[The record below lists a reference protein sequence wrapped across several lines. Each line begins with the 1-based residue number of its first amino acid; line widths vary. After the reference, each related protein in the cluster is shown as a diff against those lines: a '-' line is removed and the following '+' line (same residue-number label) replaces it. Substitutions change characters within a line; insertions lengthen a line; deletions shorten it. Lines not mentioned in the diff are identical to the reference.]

1 MKPLKISFVI
11 PAFNEAGNIGA
22 CLSALLRELD
32 GDPIPSE
39 IIVVNNA
46 STDGTGKIAARFP
59 GVIVVDEPTK
69 GLVMARQAG
78 FLRATGDLVANL
90 DADTMLKPGWMQT
103 VREEFGKDPELVC
116 LSGPFIY
123 HDLSLWERGVVRLF
137 YIIAYMAYVV
147 TRFIAGAGSM
157 AQGGNFV
164 VRRAA
169 LKKIGGFDVRIDFYG
184 EDTDIARRL
193 SKVGNVKFTFSL
205 PIYSSGRRL
214 TREGIVRTGLLYILN
229 YLWVTFSGQPRTKTS
244 TDVRIHL

>member
-1 MKPLKISFVI
+1 MKPKKISFVI
-11 PAFNEAGNIGA
+11 PAFNEARNIGP

-32 GDPIPSE
+32 GDRIPSE

-46 STDGTGKIAARFP
+46 STDGTGEIAAQFP
-59 GVIVVDEPTK
+59 GVIVVHEPRK

-78 FLRATGDLVANL
+78 LLRATGDLVANI
-90 DADTMLKPGWMQT
+90 DADTMLTPGWVQT
-103 VREEFGKDPELVC
+103 VRREFAKDPDLVC

-123 HDLSLWERGVVRLF
+123 HDLSRWERGITRLF
-137 YIIAYMAYVV
+137 YIVAYGAYVV
-147 TRFIAGAGSM
+147 TRFIAGVGSM

-169 LKKIGGFDVRIDFYG
+169 LEKIGGFDVRIDFYG

-193 SKVGNVKFTFSL
+193 SKVGDVKFTFSL

-214 TREGIVRTGLLYILN
+214 AREGIIRTGCLYILN
-229 YLWVTFSGQPRTKTS
+229 YLWVTFSGHPRTRTS
-244 TDVRIHL
+244 TDIRL

>member
-1 MKPLKISFVI
+1 MKISFVI
-11 PAFNEAGNIGA
+11 PAFNEARNIRV
-22 CLSALLRELD
+22 CLSSLLRELE
-32 GDPIPSE
+32 GDPFPSE

-46 STDGTGKIAARFP
+46 STDGTGEIAGQFP
-59 GVIVVDEPTK
+59 GVIVVNEPRK

-78 FLRATGDLVANL
+78 FLRATGDLVANV
-90 DADTMLKPGWMQT
+90 DADTMLTPGWIQL
-103 VREEFGKDPELVC
+103 VRREFAKDPELVC

-123 HDLSLWERGVVRLF
+123 YDLSLWKRGVARLF
-137 YIIAYMAYVV
+137 YILAFGAYLG
-147 TRFIAGAGSM
+147 TKFILRVGSM

-164 VRRAA
+164 VRRIA
-169 LKKIGGFDVRIDFYG
+169 LEQIGGFDVRIDFFG

-214 TREGIVRTGLLYILN
+214 AREGIVRTGLLYILN

-244 TDVRIHL
+244 TDVRIH